1 MKSLKDVFSIR
12 GDQVLK
18 IKPTTSNAPFP
29 MINTYPHGMPLGG
42 LGAGTFSIN
51 PLGHFN
57 VWHFS
62 PGVHVFDSQPDCF
75 FATTQKVLGGKN
87 GGMVYEK
94 KLQHGTEPNNLKP
107 EEVKFSARYP
117 LAWHDFNSKSLPVQL
132 TLNSFSPVIAHNY
145 QESSYPV
152 AIFNWLAKNKSREK
166 MMVSIKFQ
174 FGDILSLDHEIDKS
188 QSGPTHHFVKPKN
201 FSPSQVNAI
210 NEESDRGYLYTHQNG
225 QICVLGQNIPGITYE
240 VLPGTSPNLLALQA
254 TFVIMPGQEMS
265 VPMVLAWDI
274 PRANQFYRF
283 YTRFFGVNG
292 LNAFK
297 IAKEALLQHQNYLE
311 KINQFQEPVLNRRD
325 LPDWFKATLFN
336 ELYYLVDGGTIWEA
350 DFGRFSY
357 LECFDYPF
365 YETLDVRYY
374 GSMPLAL
381 FWPEIEKNTMREFA
395 KTISKSDESV
405 IKFNKAMIVDPKDL
419 NKSKPV
425 DPVGIDTGYRK
436 VSGAAPHDL
445 GTHTELPWQK
455 INAYLWRNSNRWK
468 DLNPKFILQIYRIYF
483 LAGHKDQ
490 NFLKETW
497 PAVKAALEYM
507 KTLDSDQDELP
518 ENENFPDQT
527 FDNWTMKGTSAYCAI
542 LTLSAYRAA
551 IRIAERLG
559 EMDFAQT
566 YREKVTKGK
575 ESLTKKLWNGKYFKF
590 DETCEDVMSAQLMGH
605 WYLDLFNLTPVF
617 DVVTI
622 KSVLKSIVDTNLNRF
637 FGGRLGAVNG
647 RTKEGLAVD
656 KSRDPKGQGSDI
668 WVGINYALASH
679 LLKHGLKWDAWKIL
693 KAMYRQTYQGGY
705 AFRTP
710 ESWDEK
716 GNYIASMYMRPGAI
730 WAVII

>member
-1 MKSLKDVFSIR
+1 
-12 GDQVLK
+12 
-18 IKPTTSNAPFP
+18 

-42 LGAGTFSIN
+42 LGAGTFSIS

-57 VWHFS
+57 VWHFF
-62 PGVHVFDSQPDCF
+62 PGIHIFAAQANCF
-75 FATTQKVLGGKN
+75 FSTTQKVLGGSK
-87 GGMVYEK
+87 GGTIYEK
-94 KLQHGTEPNNLKP
+94 KLQQGSETDQLKA
-107 EEVKFSARYP
+107 EEIKFSARYP
-117 LAWHDFNSKSLPVQL
+117 LAWHEFNSPGLPVEL
-132 TLNSFSPVIAHNY
+132 TLNSFSPVIAHHY

-152 AIFNWLAKNKSREK
+152 AVFNWHAKNKSREK
-166 MMVSIKFQ
+166 MMVSLKFQ
-174 FGDILSLDHEIDKS
+174 FGDVLSLEHEIDKK
-188 QSGPTHHFVKPKN
+188 QSGPTYHFVKPKN
-201 FSPSQVNAI
+201 HTASKVNAI
-210 NEESDRGYLYTHQNG
+210 NEESYRGYTLTHSLG
-225 QICVLGQNIPGITYE
+225 QICILGQNISGIEY
-240 VLPGTSPNLLALQA
+240 VVSPVDAGRDLHLQA
-254 TFVIMPGQEMS
+254 NFVIMPGQTIQI
-265 VPMVLAWDI
+265 PMVMAWDI
-274 PRANQFYRF
+274 PVAAGHKRY
-283 YTRFFGVNG
+283 YTRFFGTTG
-292 LNAFK
+292 INAFA
-297 IAKEALLQHQNYLE
+297 IAKEALNNHQTYLE
-311 KINQFQEPVLNRRD
+311 KINQFQEPVLKRRD
-325 LPDWFKATLFN
+325 LPNWFKATLFN
-336 ELYYLVDGGTIWEA
+336 ELYYLADGGSIWDAES
-350 DFGRFSY
+350 GRFTY

-395 KTISKSDESV
+395 KTIAKSDDSV
-405 IKFNKAMIVDPKDL
+405 VKYQKGMVVDSVSAGRDRHL
-419 NKSKPV
+419 QGKPV
-425 DPVGIDTGYRK
+425 DPVGIDVGYRK

-445 GTHTELPWQK
+445 GTPTEAPWEK

-468 DLNPKFILQIYRIYF
+468 DLNSKFILQAYRIYF
-483 LAGHKDQ
+483 LTGHKDQ
-490 NFLKETW
+490 DFLKETW

-575 ESLTKKLWNGKYFKF
+575 ESLMKKLWNGKYFKF

-617 DVVTI
+617 EEKTI
-622 KSVLKSIVDTNLNRF
+622 KSVFKSIADTNLNRY

-656 KSRDPKGQGSDI
+656 KNRDPKGQGSDI
-668 WVGINYALASH
+668 WSGINYALASH
-679 LLKHGLKWDAWKIL
+679 LLKHGFKREAWKIL
-693 KAMYRQTYQGGY
+693 KAMYRQTYQNGY

-710 ESWDEK
+710 ESWNEK
-716 GNYIASMYMRPGAI
+716 GEFIASMYMRPGAI
-730 WAVII
+730 WGVAIENVK